1 MVPGATLPCSALKMS
16 CGVERNSILSI
27 IYRNGANGP
36 DRAEPEGAMDRESED
51 RIRARAHELWE
62 QAGKPKGREEEF
74 WLRAE
79 RELSEERIRHELK
92 TPDNL

>member
-1 MVPGATLPCSALKMS
+1 
-16 CGVERNSILSI
+16 
-27 IYRNGANGP
+27 
-36 DRAEPEGAMDRESED
+36 MDRQSEEQ
-51 RIRARAHELWE
+51 IRARAHELWE

-79 RELSEERIRHELK
+79 RDLSEERIRHELK

>member
-1 MVPGATLPCSALKMS
+1 VWNETQFFQLFIEMGRMVPIVLNR
-16 CGVERNSILSI
+16 ER
-27 IYRNGANGP
+27 
-36 DRAEPEGAMDRESED
+36 AMDRQSEEQ
-51 RIRARAHELWE
+51 IRARAHELWE
-62 QAGKPKGREEEF
+62 QAGKPKGREDEF